1 MSFNI
6 PKYTDFIK
14 DKDLLEKVTP
24 EILESYRDFI
34 SSEESISEGVMDNIK
49 NTLSKTLLGGL
60 SYISMIDKGL
70 ESIFNLKKD
79 LINKKDK
86 AEKEIDELNKRISAL
101 ERSKN
106 PEQLRS
112 SKDKIANIKN
122 TLEKEEKVI
131 ELKIEKGEK
140 MLDDIIK
147 GNKRRRE
154 YFEAKESDYAVKL
167 AEYDLSV
174 AKRKTN
180 PDQNVIKDLQ
190 KDVESAKQE
199 AQRNAEDLK
208 DSVESDEKSDKSKK
222 EIKDIFSHIE
232 ETEKRI
238 AEKKSAFERAKSK
251 DLSKMSEI
259 NRTEMQRKI
268 DRLEVE
274 MKMERAFLR
283 KLKGERKKE
292 DPKSVQDMKKEV
304 EKEIKGT
311 MEKSVKADK
320 KEKSKSELSNLTPA
334 QKRVS
339 ARNLGK

>member
-14 DKDLLEKVTP
+14 DKDLLEKVP
-24 EILESYRDFI
+24 NDILESYNDFI
-34 SSEESISEGVMDNIK
+34 SSDDAISEGVMDTIK

-70 ESIFNLKKD
+70 EGIFNLKKD
-79 LINKKDK
+79 LINKNDK
-86 AEKEIDELNKRISAL
+86 AEREIADLEKIISAL

-106 PEQLRS
+106 PERLRS
-112 SKDKIANIKN
+112 EKDKITTIKN
-122 TLEKEEKVI
+122 TLAKEEKVI

-154 YFEAKESDYAVKL
+154 YFEAKESDYSVKL
-167 AEYDLSV
+167 AEYDLAV
-174 AKRKTN
+174 AKKKAN
-180 PDQNVIKDLQ
+180 PDQSEIKELQ
-190 KDVESAKQE
+190 KDVEEAKQE

-208 DSVESDEKSDKSKK
+208 DSMESEKKDKEK
-222 EIKDIFSHIE
+222 EEGEKDIFAQIE
-232 ETEKRI
+232 ETEKKM
-238 AEKKSAFERAKSK
+238 AEKKSALGRAKSK
-251 DLSKMSEI
+251 DLSKMSEK

-274 MKMERAFLR
+274 YRMERAYLK
-283 KLKGERKKE
+283 KLNSENKKD
-292 DPKSVQDMKKEV
+292 DPKSPEEIKKEV

-311 MEKSVKADK
+311 MEKSIQSDK
-320 KEKSKSELSNLTPA
+320 KGKSDLTPA
-334 QKRVS
+334 QREKS
-339 ARNLGK
+339 AR